1 MTTGEATLIVRILG
15 EGQLVLDRGALDEL
29 NRIDDELLGAV
40 HDGDEARFKV
50 ALDSLLGRVHELGS
64 RLPAEEIKPS
74 DFILPGA
81 DSSLDEV
88 RDLLSSDG
96 LIPG

>member
-1 MTTGEATLIVRILG
+1 MIVHILG
-15 EGQLVLDRGALDEL
+15 EGQLTLEQGALDEL
-29 NRIDDELLGAV
+29 NKLDDELMTAV
-40 HDGDEARFKV
+40 RDGEEAKFR
-50 ALDSLLGRVHELGS
+50 AAMDSLLDKVRELGTP
-64 RLPAEEIKPS
+64 LPVEEIKPS
-74 DFILPGA
+74 DFILPSA

>member
-1 MTTGEATLIVRILG
+1 MIVRILG
-15 EGQLVLDRGALDEL
+15 EGQLIVEPAALDEL
-29 NRIDDELLGAV
+29 NKLDDDLINAV
-40 HDGDEARFKV
+40 HSNDESAFRVAMDQLLAR
-50 ALDSLLGRVHELGS
+50 ARELGTP
-64 RLPAEEIKPS
+64 LPVEQLKPS
-74 DFILPGA
+74 DFILPSA

>member
-1 MTTGEATLIVRILG
+1 MIVRILG
-15 EGQLVLDRGALDEL
+15 EGQLVLEQGSLDEL
-29 NRIDDELLGAV
+29 NRLDDDLLAAV
-40 HDGDEARFKV
+40 HDGDEPRFK
-50 ALDSLLGRVHELGS
+50 AAMDTLLARVRDLGQP
-64 RLPAEEIKPS
+64 LAVEEIKPS

>member
-1 MTTGEATLIVRILG
+1 MIVRILG
-15 EGQLVLDRGALDEL
+15 EGQLVLQKESLDEL
-29 NRIDDELLGAV
+29 NHLDDDLMVAVREGEEAKFRTAMDTLL
-40 HDGDEARFKV
+40 ARV
-50 ALDSLLGRVHELGS
+50 RELGEP
-64 RLPAEEIKPS
+64 LPVEEIKPS
-74 DFILPGA
+74 DFILPSA

>member
-1 MTTGEATLIVRILG
+1 MIVRILG
-15 EGQLVLDRGALDEL
+15 EGQLVLEKESLTEL
-29 NRIDDELLGAV
+29 NQLDDALMAAVEAGEQGAFASAMTALLG
-40 HDGDEARFKV
+40 KV
-50 ALDSLLGRVHELGS
+50 RELGTP
-64 RLPAEEIKPS
+64 LPVEELKPS
-74 DFILPGA
+74 DFILPSA

>member
-1 MTTGEATLIVRILG
+1 VIVRILG
-15 EGQLVLDRGALDEL
+15 EGQIVVDPAALDEL
-29 NRIDDELLGAV
+29 NKLDEDLIAAV
-40 HDGDEARFKV
+40 HGNDEDAFRKAMDVLLAR
-50 ALDSLLGRVHELGS
+50 ARELGTP
-64 RLPAEEIKPS
+64 LPVEQIKPS
-74 DFILPGA
+74 DFILPSA